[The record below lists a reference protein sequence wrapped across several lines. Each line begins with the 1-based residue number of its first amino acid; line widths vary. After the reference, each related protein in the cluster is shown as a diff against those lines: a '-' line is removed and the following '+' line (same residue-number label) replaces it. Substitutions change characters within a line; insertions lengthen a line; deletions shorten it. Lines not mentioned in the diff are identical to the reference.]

1 VDPLSWP
8 LMSPPPGEG
17 GGNPFSMLFLM
28 LPIFAIFYFLVIM
41 PQRKQQK
48 ERQKMIE
55 AVKKGDDVVTI
66 GGILG
71 TVVGT
76 KNDTLILK
84 IDDQVKIR
92 VQKTAVNAVLGD
104 EKPEKKS

>member
-1 VDPLSWP
+1 
-8 LMSPPPGEG
+8 
-17 GGNPFSMLFLM
+17 MLLLM

-48 ERQKMIE
+48 ARQKMIE
-55 AVKKGDDVVTI
+55 GVKKGDEVVTI

-71 TVVGT
+71 TVVGL
-76 KNDTLILK
+76 KDDTLIVK

-92 VQKTAVNAVLGD
+92 VQKTAVNAVVG
-104 EKPEKKS
+104 EKSGRA